1 MNNFVCSQCKTEFE
15 VPYKFCKECGGIV
28 EEKQITSNRFCPQ
41 CGKEMQSGAQFC
53 SFCGGKAKGS
63 SKKGFLIFLAILI
76 VLGAAGGVG
85 YKFYCNRSTSDSN
98 SARRAK
104 ILRHI
109 KNKYS
114 KQAYIGPFQCHYVR
128 TSVKLNKFET
138 ESSTTISYNG
148 DVEYKCAK
156 HDFQCRMSKRS
167 HLHTE
172 TISSRFSV
180 TYWKETGKLEYD
192 FDTHNLNH

>member
-85 YKFYCNRSTSDSN
+85 YKFYTKQDKTNEQTGTNKKYGKRLA
-98 SARRAK
+98 AREAVK
-104 ILRHI
+104 RHVENDCWLNTCGERVI
-109 KNKYS
+109 VTEIDLGEITAGEKWEFVVEGACLKGHSY
-114 KQAYIGPFQCHYVR
+114 AYKKG
-128 TSVKLNKFET
+128 T
-138 ESSTTISYNG
+138 
-148 DVEYKCAK
+148 
-156 HDFQCRMSKRS
+156 
-167 HLHTE
+167 
-172 TISSRFSV
+172 V
-180 TYWKETGKLEYD
+180 TYKGRFGYVGDPGTYSYVVEFKY
-192 FDTHNLNH
+192 